1 MLSGIFWGFSNW
13 GMPSRHHVSML
24 SHGHTWRL
32 EGAPPMTWESSILV
46 WTMLKVSRVFRV
58 PCEVNSLGSGCGAWD
73 SVVDGTSAVERLSE
87 WNLYIMPSWRLWIP
101 VMVACWLVVFGA
113 PNFHFL
119 EFLVANWCLNAFEA
133 LHAVSQLRCIACSST
148 HPGSVVLSA
157 MFQWELKIFTEIR

>member
-1 MLSGIFWGFSNW
+1 
-13 GMPSRHHVSML
+13 
-24 SHGHTWRL
+24 
-32 EGAPPMTWESSILV
+32 MTWESSILV

-133 LHAVSQLRCIACSST
+133 LHAVLQLRCIACSST
-148 HPGSVVLSA
+148 DPGSVVLSA